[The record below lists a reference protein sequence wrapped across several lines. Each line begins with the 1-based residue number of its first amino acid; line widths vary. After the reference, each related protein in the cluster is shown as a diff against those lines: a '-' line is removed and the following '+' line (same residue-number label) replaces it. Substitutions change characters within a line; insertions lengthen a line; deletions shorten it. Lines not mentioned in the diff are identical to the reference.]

1 MPLVI
6 HPATKSQYERIIKN
20 PPHGLLIN
28 GSDGVGKTAIAQ
40 QLLAEILAV
49 TMDKLNSYPYYL
61 QISAIDNSISIDT
74 VREIKHFFELKTIGA
89 QSIRR
94 GILIEHAESLTI
106 EAQNA
111 LLKTIEEPPADSVI
125 VLTVGHEQLLLP
137 TIVSRLQRFTV
148 HRPKDKETFKHFSAL
163 INNLTKITAALA
175 LSNGLPGLT
184 HAILFSEDHPL
195 LLGIEKAKTFLRAS
209 KFTRLNLIDEY
220 VQQKDSLLMIMQAL
234 LRIAESSL
242 QKAAQKEDNKSIIQ
256 WEKILAAAYKAENS
270 LLLNAQ
276 PKLVLNNLILEL

>member
-1 MPLVI
+1 MSLVI
-6 HPATKSQYERIIKN
+6 HAATKSQYERIIKN

-28 GSDGVGKTAIAQ
+28 GADGVGKTAIAQ
-40 QLLAEILAV
+40 RLLAEILDV
-49 TMDKLNSYPYYL
+49 SIDKLITYPYYL
-61 QISAIDNSISIDT
+61 QITAMANTISIDT
-74 VREIKHFFELKTIGA
+74 VREIKHFFELKTIGM
-89 QSIRR
+89 QTIRR

-111 LLKTIEEPPADSVI
+111 LLKTIEEPPADSII

-137 TIVSRLQRFTV
+137 TIVSRLQRFTI
-148 HRPKDKETFKHFSAL
+148 HRPKDKKTLAHFSAL
-163 INNLTKITAALA
+163 INDPVKVTAALA

-184 HAILFSEDHPL
+184 HAILFSEEHPL
-195 LLGIEKAKTFLRAS
+195 LLGIEKAKVFLRAS

-220 VQQKDSLLMIMQAL
+220 VQQKDSLLMFMQAL

-242 QKAAQKEDNKSIIQ
+242 QQTAQKEDNKSIHQ
-256 WEKILAAAYKAENS
+256 WKKILTAAYRAENS
-270 LLLNAQ
+270 LLLNVQ